1 MYVEK
6 NKAGEVVKKHIEE
19 AKQEIKEFQK
29 DMSKGVD
36 V

>member
-6 NKAGEVVKKHIEE
+6 NKAGKVVKKHIEE
-19 AKQEIKEFQK
+19 AREEIKEFQK
-29 DMSKGVD
+29 DMSKGID